1 MLDFLPNQL
10 KQAIFNCFSTIYEV
24 RIRIDKPIIVKG
36 NNGLAVLSKA
46 INYTVRKKEL
56 EQIIMCL
63 CNHSLY
69 SVESSLKNGFITS
82 QHGERV
88 GLCGEFVCTANEV
101 HSIKNF
107 TSILIRFPNYVY
119 GCSED
124 FIKKLEKP
132 KSCLIFSPPFHGKT
146 TFIRDLGRAYS
157 DQFNQNVLYIDERD
171 ELSGGGVFN
180 LGKNA
185 DTLRFSNKTF
195 GFLNGVRAYNPDV
208 IICDEVMSDDD
219 CYGIEFARN
228 SGVKVIA
235 SAHADNI
242 ENLLKKQNIS
252 RIIKNNTFDYIVML
266 SNFKIHEIYEE
277 KDWLKYF

>member
-1 MLDFLPNQL
+1 MLDFLPTQL
-10 KQAIFNCFSTIYEV
+10 KQSVLSCFATIYEV

-36 NNGLAVLSKA
+36 DNGLNVQHKEIKYLV
-46 INYTVRKKEL
+46 NKKDL
-56 EQIIMCL
+56 EQIILRL
-63 CNHSLY
+63 CNHSIF
-69 SVESSLKNGFITS
+69 SVETSLKNGFITS
-82 QHGERV
+82 TNGERV
-88 GLCGEFVCTANEV
+88 GLCGEVVYLADEV
-101 HSIKNF
+101 KSVKNF
-107 TSILIRFPNYVY
+107 TSIIIRLPNYVY

-124 FIKKLEKP
+124 FVKVIKEP

-157 DQFNQNVLYIDERD
+157 DNFNQNVLYIDERD
-171 ELSGGGVFN
+171 ELGGGGAFN

-185 DTLRFSNKTF
+185 DVLRFSSKKF

-208 IICDEVMSDDD
+208 IVCDEIMSNDD
-219 CYGIEFARN
+219 CLGVEFARS

-252 RIIKNNTFDYIVML
+252 KIMKTNTFDYVLRL
-266 SNFKIHEIYEE
+266 SNFKIDKIYGE
-277 KDWLKYF
+277 KDWLNYL